1 MKHFVR
7 SSYSLQLSCIKKVTG
22 ERNTFLRGC
31 WGWVGGVKDS
41 HGQRAEVATD
51 KRGRFLQNHGERPV
65 KMYQGCSLWFTCC
78 SCEDVDSE
86 KRGIFVLYQHLVRL
100 AGRGGR
106 YDT

>member
-7 SSYSLQLSCIKKVTG
+7 SSYSLQLSCIKEVTG

-41 HGQRAEVATD
+41 HGQRAEVPTN
-51 KRGRFLQNHGERPV
+51 KRRRFLQNHGEWLV
-65 KMYQGCSLWFTCC
+65 KIYQGCSLWFRCC

-86 KRGIFVLYQHLVRL
+86 NREDHCTLPASGQV
-100 AGRGGR
+100 GRTGWEI
-106 YDT
+106 